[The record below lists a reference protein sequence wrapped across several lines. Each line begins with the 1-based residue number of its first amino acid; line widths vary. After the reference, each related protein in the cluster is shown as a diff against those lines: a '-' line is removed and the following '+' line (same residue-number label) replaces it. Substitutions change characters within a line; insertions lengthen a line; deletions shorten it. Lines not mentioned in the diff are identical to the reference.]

1 MELSCTLL
9 YLEPVS
15 VKQEA
20 LSDKAPG
27 FHLWKATHPS
37 NLGFEGRGEKEKE
50 ANWFISLLL
59 NRWHWI
65 GAFYIH
71 SQEAQALA
79 VVPGY
84 RQWGPMAAPQTWLA
98 WGRRL
103 LLGLANCF
111 FRLKKGIWEREGGG
125 WAHGVT
131 PDSLVLKTRTQLV
144 RAQPSGSDIWSFL
157 FFCQNHCGR
166 RQVQQTRSI
175 SRLGTEETNVWLSG
189 RHQWRESGCVVQ
201 VHGTWVSMPLWN
213 RRGWCGTWADAAALS
228 VHLIWKWS
236 LVRGRASAHMSQT

>member
-1 MELSCTLL
+1 MYGGQSDIFIDSHPHSQQVLGLGWCHEMRKPQKPGASLGSLL
-9 YLEPVS
+9 CCG
-15 VKQEA
+15 VKLHLTIFRACLCQA
-20 LSDKAPG
+20 RSLVKAPV
-27 FHLWKATHPS
+27 FHLWKATHPW
-37 NLGFEGRGEKEKE
+37 NLGLEGRGEEEKE

-84 RQWGPMAAPQTWLA
+84 RQWRPMAAPQTWLA
-98 WGRRL
+98 WDRRL

-111 FRLKKGIWEREGGG
+111 FRLRKGTCGG
-125 WAHGVT
+125 WPNGVT

-166 RQVQQTRSI
+166 RQV
-175 SRLGTEETNVWLSG
+175 ETDQE
-189 RHQWRESGCVVQ
+189 H
-201 VHGTWVSMPLWN
+201 
-213 RRGWCGTWADAAALS
+213 
-228 VHLIWKWS
+228 
-236 LVRGRASAHMSQT
+236 